1 MARSSIEFSAQSQIA
16 GARGARTTQFSER
29 CGFFFFAFAVF
40 FFCFSASWLQAGYQL
55 ASSRLVDATSSRR
68 FGRGLRRLILQ
79 FGHIFSHLLDQLS
92 FIKRAPFM
100 SVGH

>member
-1 MARSSIEFSAQSQIA
+1 LQARAARAPLNFQSDA
-16 GARGARTTQFSER
+16 V
-29 CGFFFFAFAVF
+29 FFFLRLRF